1 MTIYDYLLWVVIWIL
16 GAVYGW
22 YARERQA
29 RKTID
34 RFITQVVG
42 EQPDTET
49 SRIHVTIERH
59 NGVFYVYD
67 KDNNEFMA
75 QGSTRK
81 ELEINLAKRYP
92 NMHFAATSEDLKVF
106 NEPL

>member
-1 MTIYDYLLWVVIWIL
+1 MTIYDYLLLIVVWII

-22 YARERQA
+22 YARERHA
-29 RKTID
+29 KRTIE
-34 RFITQVVG
+34 RLV
-42 EQPDTET
+42 TEILPQT
-49 SRIHVTIERH
+49 EESNSRIHVSIQKH

-67 KDNNEFMA
+67 KEKNQFMA

-81 ELEINLAKRYP
+81 ELETNLATRYP
-92 NMHFAATSEDLKVF
+92 NKYFAATNEDLKVF